1 MEEYEKVVLREEKK
15 MKGTIKWFNQRK
27 GYGFIVGEDGKDMFV
42 HRRDVPEETILN
54 EGDSVEYKID
64 TTEKKP
70 RAINIKKL

>member
-1 MEEYEKVVLREEKK
+1 

-42 HRRDVPEETILN
+42 HRRDVPEEIILN
-54 EGDSVEYKID
+54 EGDSVEYNID
-64 TTEKKP
+64 TKEKKP